1 MRFCLMLSQ
10 RGALAGARL
19 LTLKSV
25 ELMTR
30 NHLPDHL
37 IPLDKKPE
45 VRYAGLGFGLGVSV
59 RVHRTDWISA
69 SQVGEDGWI
78 GGTSTEFWILP
89 RDELVTIDLAGKFH
103 MTSEIIKTIVSAHFV
118 YRVFS

>member
-10 RGALAGARL
+10 RGALADVRL
-19 LTLKSV
+19 LTPESV

-37 IPLDKKPE
+37 IPLDKKSE
-45 VRYAGLGFGLGVSV
+45 VRYAGLGLGLGVSV

-69 SQVGEDGWI
+69 SQVGENGWI
-78 GGTSTEFWILP
+78 WGTSTEFWILP
-89 RDELVTIDLAGKFH
+89 MDELVTVTLDQHVPFSALSEVVKSLAYAAIADL
-103 MTSEIIKTIVSAHFV
+103 
-118 YRVFS
+118 